1 MDFERDKRDGAQAGV
16 ADTMK
21 DCMTAGKTNCDDE
34 AETAFADSMGLE
46 KTNGVEFKAKFQRFK
61 KDAAASAAVKT
72 TSACVEK
79 AGADVSKLTECA
91 TLAKK
96 EAAKALG
103 GEDYTSMSGSN
114 KAEFDAK
121 FERMAEEARAKELT
135 EAMRANKDKTEAE
148 RKAAALAIFKKSNT
162 KTYTEDTAGE
172 KDAKMD
178 FEKAKREGAK
188 AGLADTM
195 KDCKTAGKTDCEDVA
210 EQAFADSMGLT
221 KADCVD
227 F

>member
-1 MDFERDKRDGAQAGV
+1 KEARAKELAEAMRANKDIADKTVRKAAALEIFKKSNTKTYSGADAEKDAEMDFEKAKREGAKAGL

-79 AGADVSKLTECA
+79 AGADLSKLAECA

-103 GEDYTSMSGSN
+103 GEDYEEIAKDKN
-114 KAEFDAK
+114 KKAAFDAK
-121 FERMAEEARAKELT
+121 YERMAKEARAKELA
-135 EAMRANKDKTEAE
+135 EAMRANK
-148 RKAAALAIFKKSNT
+148 
-162 KTYTEDTAGE
+162 
-172 KDAKMD
+172 
-178 FEKAKREGAK
+178 
-188 AGLADTM
+188 
-195 KDCKTAGKTDCEDVA
+195 
-210 EQAFADSMGLT
+210 
-221 KADCVD
+221 
-227 F
+227 